1 MIFNLSYSFAR
12 KIIVIDD
19 NTTIYVMSYLFIYF
33 FVSFLLT
40 VLKVENMKN
49 EIKTK
54 KKTSNTEKIKLKLF
68 IYCTAI

>member
-40 VLKVENMKN
+40 VLKVEIMKN

-54 KKTSNTEKIKLKLF
+54 KRHQIQKK
-68 IYCTAI
+68 